1 MTSYMYECTGGHDGP
16 LQAPKRAANTL
27 LTGVQL
33 FIILYNSAD
42 NQDSYLAKKVKYYS
56 PAGLL

>member
-16 LQAPKRAANTL
+16 LQTPERVANTL

-33 FIILYNSAD
+33 FTYNSAVI
-42 NQDSYLAKKVKYYS
+42 QDSYLAKKVKYYS

>member
-1 MTSYMYECTGGHDGP
+1 MTSYMYECTGGHHGL
-16 LQAPKRAANTL
+16 LQVPKRAANTL

-33 FIILYNSAD
+33 FIYNSAD
-42 NQDSYLAKKVKYYS
+42 IQDSYLAKKVKYYS